1 MSIYLDYAAATPL
14 DPRVRLAMEPYLT
27 DDFYNPSSSY
37 LAARQVKRDIE
48 EARSRVAHWLGAR
61 PTEVYFTAGATE
73 SINIAIH
80 GVMRAFPDGNTVT
93 IGTEHDAVLRS
104 VEQYG
109 HKIASVLSD
118 GRVEPEQIGLLTD
131 EKTVLL
137 SIAYA
142 NNELGTIQ
150 QITHIAQ
157 LVREVR
163 VERQKSG
170 NMLPLYLH
178 TDASQAV
185 GYLDLHAARLGVDLM
200 TLNGAKMYGPK
211 QTGVL
216 YVKAGT
222 KLSSPLTGGGQ
233 ERGIRS
239 GTENVAGAIGLATA
253 LEITQEDKK
262 EALPKYAALRD
273 ELQRR
278 IVEALPQTVVNGN
291 LKHRLPNSLHLSWPE
306 IDGERL
312 VMQLDEQ
319 GVMAATG
326 SACAANKQTASHV
339 LTACDMADDLLQGS
353 LRLTVGA
360 PTTPQDIGKAA
371 EVIIRSVQA
380 QLENNSAI

>member
-14 DPRVRLAMEPYLT
+14 DPRVQLAMEPYLT
-27 DDFYNPSSSY
+27 HDFYNPSSPY
-37 LAARQVKRDIE
+37 LAARQVKRDLE
-48 EARSRVAHWLGAR
+48 EARGRVAYWLGGR
-61 PTEVYFTAGATE
+61 LSEVFFTAGATE

-80 GVMRAFPDGNTVT
+80 GVMRAFPGSNAVT

-104 VEQYG
+104 IEQYD
-109 HKIASVLSD
+109 HRIAPVPLSGSVDPAKLNTL
-118 GRVEPEQIGLLTD
+118 ID

-150 QITHIAQ
+150 HIPHIAQ
-157 LVREVR
+157 LARQIR
-163 VERQKSG
+163 AERQKSG
-170 NMLPLYLH
+170 HSLPLYFH
-178 TDASQAV
+178 TDASQVA
-185 GYLDLHAARLGVDLM
+185 GYLDLHASRLGVDLM
-200 TLNGAKMYGPK
+200 TLNGAKIYGPK
-211 QTGVL
+211 QTGLL

-222 KLSSPLTGGGQ
+222 KLKSPLNGGGQ
-233 ERGIRS
+233 EGGIRS

-253 LEITQEDKK
+253 LEIVQADKK
-262 EALPKYAALRD
+262 EALPKYMALRD

-278 IVEALPQTVVNGN
+278 IVEALPGTVVNGN
-291 LKHRLPNSLHLSWPE
+291 LKRRLPNSLHLSWAGV
-306 IDGERL
+306 DGERL

-339 LTACDMADDLLQGS
+339 LVACNMDDQLLQGS

-360 PTTPQDIGKAA
+360 PTTSQDVAKAA
-371 EVIIRSVQA
+371 EVIIRSVQT
-380 QLENNSAI
+380 QLEDG